1 MSVIIRGKYIAK
13 KEKDSLRVLAFD
25 KSFEPAVN
33 FVKRPVYD
41 FETAAAH
48 PFDENKHQWKEHD
61 NSKSFEDKH
70 SFCSFLVLGFIKG
83 AENLAKK

>member
-13 KEKDSLRVLAFD
+13 KEKDSLRVLTFD
-25 KSFEPAVN
+25 QSFEPAID
-33 FVKRPVYD
+33 FVERPVYN

-70 SFCSFLVLGFIKG
+70 SFRSFLVLGFIKRG
-83 AENLAKK
+83 ENIAKN